1 MNIFVVNSGSSSIK
15 YQLFKMPL
23 ENPVCSGLVER
34 IGLEN
39 STITHKIFS
48 EQGEKVIKKT
58 MDLPGHEEGLQ
69 EVASLLTD
77 SETGVIKKPAE
88 IAVVGHRVVH
98 GGETFAATTII
109 TRKVKEKIQK
119 LFPLAPLHN
128 PANYLGIEVA
138 ERIFTKAKQVAVF
151 DTAFHQTLP
160 PKAFT
165 YAIPKS
171 FYTEHHVRVY
181 GFHGTSHKYVSGRAI
196 EYLNRPDA
204 KLITIHLGNGCSM
217 AAVENGQSVDT
228 SMGFSP
234 LNGLVMGTRSGDID
248 PSVIFYLINQL
259 GYDPEQVNT
268 LLNKQSG
275 MLGLT
280 GFSDMRDIG
289 KAVLE
294 GNEEAALALD
304 IYAYRIKKYI
314 GSYAAVL
321 NGLSA
326 IVFTAGVGENDIQTR
341 QQICNGMQFLGI
353 HLDEEKN
360 KIPSTAIREINRDD
374 SPVKILVIPTNE
386 ELEIARQCYEL
397 LQKSK

>member
-15 YQLFKMPL
+15 YQLFKMPF

-58 MDLPGHEEGLQ
+58 VDLPGHEEGLK

-160 PKAFT
+160 SKAFT

-171 FYTEHHVRVY
+171 FYKDHHIRVY

-196 EYLNRPDA
+196 EYLKRPA
-204 KLITIHLGNGCSM
+204 TKLITIHLGNGCSM
-217 AAVENGQSVDT
+217 TAVENGNSVDT

-234 LNGLVMGTRSGDID
+234 LTGLVMGTRSGDID

-268 LLNKQSG
+268 LLNKRSG
-275 MLGLT
+275 MLGLS

-294 GNEEAALALD
+294 GNAEATLAMDL
-304 IYAYRIKKYI
+304 YAYRIKKYI

-321 NGLSA
+321 NGVDA
-326 IVFTAGVGENDIQTR
+326 IVFTAGVGENDVQTR
-341 QQICNGMQFLGI
+341 QRICDGMQFLGI
-353 HLDEEKN
+353 HLDGEKN
-360 KIPSTAIREINRDD
+360 KMLSTSIREINKDD
-374 SPVKILVIPTNE
+374 SPVKILIIPTNE